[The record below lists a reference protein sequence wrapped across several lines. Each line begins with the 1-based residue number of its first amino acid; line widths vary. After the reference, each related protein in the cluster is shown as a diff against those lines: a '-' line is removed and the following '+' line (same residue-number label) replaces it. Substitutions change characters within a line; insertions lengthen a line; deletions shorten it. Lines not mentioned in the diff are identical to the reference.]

1 MNLSLEQSLLEEE
14 EFTLDK
20 SYLRISFY
28 THFLLYTCFFFFPI
42 QINATTLTV
51 LFCLF
56 VTRLLGFWF
65 PRNKLHLSYYILF
78 SSTIFVLAINLLFFY
93 QDSHIVAPNY
103 FYHNHIYYMFC
114 CALIVTQAIRFNRYS
129 IISVFIIVIVFYTG
143 FSIYHTISH
152 NLNIAIKQTIIA
164 YCFFLAATVIGQ
176 LLYEAKIKAFS
187 SYIDLFKQK
196 TDVDKDLLLARNI
209 QESLFPRQNEIPKLR
224 YTCFRETH
232 KHIGGDFYDFIHLRE
247 GNLGIFL
254 TDVAGHGISSAMIA
268 AMIKVMVSN
277 IPYIYKLDPPALL
290 SYLDKRLSEE
300 FEHHH
305 ASALYLYLNF
315 LENKILLA
323 NAGHPYV
330 IYAKKGEPFQE
341 IRTAGTLMGFKMRK
355 PVADLVSFS
364 FQAGDR
370 LFLYTD
376 GIVECINAEEEM
388 LGPQRLVQILNQ
400 CREQDIQ
407 SMQESILQE
416 LKDYQQRDDFND
428 DAMFLIFELTGG

>member
-1 MNLSLEQSLLEEE
+1 MKVPLEQRLLEEE
-14 EFTLDK
+14 EFSIDK
-20 SYLRISFY
+20 SYMRTSFY

-42 QINATTLTV
+42 QANIYTIGV
-51 LFCLF
+51 LLF
-56 VTRLLGFWF
+56 LFTIRLLGFWF
-65 PRNKLHLSYYILF
+65 PRNRTNLNRYILF
-78 SSTIFVLAINLLFFY
+78 SSCVFVLALNMLFLY
-93 QDSHIVAPNY
+93 QDSQVIAPPY

-114 CALIVTQAIRFNRYS
+114 CALIVTQAIRFNRSS
-129 IISVFIIVIVFYTG
+129 IISVFIIVTVFYTI
-143 FSIYHTISH
+143 FTLYHMLSHRLYISIKE
-152 NLNIAIKQTIIA
+152 AVVA
-164 YCFFLAATVIGQ
+164 YSFFLAATVIGQ
-176 LLYEAKIKAFS
+176 LLYEAKIKAFH

-209 QESLFPRQNEIPKLR
+209 QESLFPRQNKIPQLR

-247 GNLGIFL
+247 GNIGIFL

-268 AMIKVMVSN
+268 AMLKVMVSN

-305 ASALYLYLNF
+305 ATALYLYLNF
-315 LENKILLA
+315 LENRVLLA
-323 NAGHPYV
+323 NAGHPYA

-341 IRTAGTLMGFKMRK
+341 IRTSGTLMGFKMRQ

-364 FQAGDR
+364 FEAGDR

-376 GIVECINAEEEM
+376 GIVECVNAEDEM
-388 LGPQRLVQILNQ
+388 LGPQGLLKILNKY
-400 CREQDIQ
+400 RDNDIE

-416 LKDYQQRDDFND
+416 LKDYQQQDDFND
-428 DAMFLIFELTGG
+428 DAMFLLFELLGG